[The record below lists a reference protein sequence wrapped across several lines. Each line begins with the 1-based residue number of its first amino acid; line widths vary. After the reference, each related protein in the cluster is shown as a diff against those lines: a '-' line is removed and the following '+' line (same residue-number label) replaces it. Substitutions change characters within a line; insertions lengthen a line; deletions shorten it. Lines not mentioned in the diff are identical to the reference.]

1 MTCSQRSFVWPW
13 VWVSRHTRAR
23 EAAANSR
30 LIAAGTG
37 SVSDLSDVA
46 VSILAMVDVMVRPA
60 TGDRFED
67 LAAVLRPKH
76 KGASACWCV
85 AYRLPNRAAKSGP
98 EREAYMRGLC
108 ESGQPP
114 GVIAYVDEVP
124 AGWCS
129 VSPRSG
135 LSRLVHS
142 RTIPT
147 VDEQPVW
154 SVVCLVVRAGFRRR
168 GVATAMLEGAVDYA
182 RDQGAGIVEG
192 YPLDT
197 RGAKISASFAYVGT
211 VAMFEGAGFSRVMP
225 TTSKHSGIL
234 RWVMRR
240 EL

>member
-1 MTCSQRSFVWPW
+1 M
-13 VWVSRHTRAR
+13 
-23 EAAANSR
+23 
-30 LIAAGTG
+30 
-37 SVSDLSDVA
+37 
-46 VSILAMVDVMVRPA
+46 LAMADITVHPA

-67 LAAVLRPKH
+67 LATVLRPKRE
-76 KGASACWCV
+76 GAAACWCM
-85 AYRLPNRAAKSGP
+85 AYRLPP
-98 EREAYMRGLC
+98 REATTGPQREAHMRELC

-129 VSPRSG
+129 VSPRAG

-142 RTIPT
+142 RTIPM

-154 SVVCLVVRAGFRRR
+154 SVICLVVRAGFRRR
-168 GVATAMLEGAVDYA
+168 GVAKAMLEGAVDYA
-182 RDQGAGIVEG
+182 HSQGADIVEG

-197 RGAKISASFAYVGT
+197 QGAKISASFAYVGT

-225 TTSKHSGIL
+225 TSSSHGGIP

>member
-1 MTCSQRSFVWPW
+1 LGW
-13 VWVSRHTRAR
+13 AR
-23 EAAANSR
+23 EAHPE
-30 LIAAGTG
+30 L
-37 SVSDLSDVA
+37 SDLA
-46 VSILAMVDVMVRPA
+46 VSMLLMVDINVRPA
-60 TGDRFED
+60 TGNRFED
-67 LAAVLRPKH
+67 LAMVLRPKRE
-76 KGASACWCV
+76 GAAACWCM
-85 AYRLPNRAAKSGP
+85 AYRLPAREAKSGP
-98 EREAYMRGLC
+98 EREAYMRSLC

-114 GVIAYVDEVP
+114 GVIAYIDEVP

-129 VSPRSG
+129 VSPRAG

-154 SVVCLVVRAGFRRR
+154 SVICLVVRAGFRRQ
-168 GVATAMLEGAVDYA
+168 GVAKAMLEGAVDYA
-182 RDQGAGIVEG
+182 RSQGAGIVEG

-197 RGAKISASFAYVGT
+197 QGAKISASFAYVGT

-225 TTSKHSGIL
+225 TTSSHSGIL